1 MAAGP
6 RASPG
11 AAPRGALRSRDSL
24 RVSASRGGG
33 RGAPALAGMPPPGG
47 SGHPGGA
54 GAGAG
59 AGAGKGGGAGG
70 PARQVLVVEHGHGGA
85 GGSAGSAGA
94 GGAAGAGAA
103 ARAERRQLLRWRR
116 SSWSHRGDAWGA
128 HWWLPPDRKLTAPR
142 GPSWPGA
149 EDFDRATVGAVL
161 GRGAR
166 AAALQEAPEAPE
178 GGAGPAGRRLEFRDD
193 MARMDLGM
201 ASARAVDLLHPATVG
216 IMKRWWR
223 SLVGQSRKKPGRE
236 VVVPLWRAVLWL
248 TEDSYDASA
257 ASKRVQR
264 AWAER
269 QGGGAGREAVDF
281 SEFFQS
287 VVELVSGSSLAARL
301 TSTRMYSK
309 FLKTLYERSKKIPFH
324 LLDISFKSARE
335 RVALEASLAKAH
347 KPRKRRT
354 ISFEEA
360 MTMARPA
367 PSRATG
373 RVKSRLATATV
384 TRADTAVL
392 PLHPRPRP
400 QGTPWRPLDRFPRLN
415 QKPQAAGFRFTSSV
429 GTQTRGLKQK
439 NRPGRHVL
447 EGASVHHRVKS
458 MHHTAAEQYV
468 HVVDAW
474 CQVELAKARKMGRDR
489 QRSPIKGEGEPNL
502 PPVTPRGNVLVANL
516 PHYPSFLPKLKQK
529 KKRVVKS
536 PEPQRKGLRFARAG
550 SNRWHGTGESPRGR
564 NAR

>member
-1 MAAGP
+1 MAMAGP

-33 RGAPALAGMPPPGG
+33 RGAPALAGMPPGG
-47 SGHPGGA
+47 SGHPG

-70 PARQVLVVEHGHGGA
+70 PARQVLVVEHGHRGA

-128 HWWLPPDRKLTAPR
+128 HWWLPPDRKLTAPG

-166 AAALQEAPEAPE
+166 AATPPEAPE
-178 GGAGPAGRRLEFRDD
+178 GGAGRAGRRLEFRDD
-193 MARMDLGM
+193 MARMDAGM
-201 ASARAVDLLHPATVG
+201 SSARAVDLLHPATVG

-236 VVVPLWRAVLWL
+236 VVVLLWRAVLWL
-248 TEDSYDASA
+248 TEDVYDASA

-269 QGGGAGREAVDF
+269 QGAGPGREVVDF

-287 VVELVSGSSLAARL
+287 VVELVSSSSLAARL
-301 TSTRMYSK
+301 TSTRMYCK
-309 FLKTLYERSKKIPFH
+309 FLKTLYDRSKKIPFH
-324 LLDISFKSARE
+324 LLDMSFKSARE
-335 RVALEASLAKAH
+335 RGALEASLAKAH

-367 PSRATG
+367 PSRTTG
-373 RVKSRLATATV
+373 RVRSRLATATV

-392 PLHPRPRP
+392 PLHPGPRP

-447 EGASVHHRVKS
+447 EGASVHHRVKT
-458 MHHTAAEQYV
+458 MHYTAAEQYV

-474 CQVELAKARKMGRDR
+474 CQVELAKARQVGRDR
-489 QRSPIKGEGEPNL
+489 QRSPIKGEREPNL
-502 PPVTPRGNVLVANL
+502 PPVTPRGDVLVANL

-536 PEPQRKGLRFARAG
+536 PEPRQKGLRFARAG
-550 SNRWHGTGESPRGR
+550 TNRWHGTGESPRGR
-564 NAR
+564 TWNAR